1 MITQEQQ
8 EAIQT
13 PNEHKL
19 IVSLA
24 GSGKTFT
31 FVSLAET
38 ILNTNPSSK
47 VLLMTFT
54 NAAAGEIG
62 ERLKKRLDSKSYL
75 RSKSATYASLMM
87 QQFKP
92 LKKGRRCIIGAEQYS
107 FLKRAVSVAGF
118 DIDNDEINDLMLEIE
133 AFGRDIDSE
142 VKADCEH
149 SEIKGVYSVYLKYC
163 QILRS
168 NNCYDINMM
177 SRELIFAIR
186 EGVIKPY
193 PHDNI
198 LCDEFQ
204 DSDSLQ
210 YLWLRE
216 HGLAGAKIACV
227 ADDDQSIYNFRG
239 GLGYKAFLQL
249 QDDFDPHLY
258 YLSKTFRCAK
268 KILASAKSFIENNQ
282 DRMQKAMESAVEN
295 EGKVFK
301 VEIPVNYASMLNL
314 DEKTRDKIEVD
325 TGKNKEEE
333 TESKVEHYRFV
344 AESIK
349 VSEKTGW
356 AVLARTN
363 RQLDS
368 IERALSE
375 HGLSVV
381 RVGGK
386 SIFDNIHAVSMVN
399 LFYGLINDKASSELV
414 SGLSWASKE
423 SEKTLTH
430 ISKVSQIMGFSAVSQ
445 IGGMEWSKV
454 TAYLQELS
462 QLAKMC
468 NESHAVRFIDK
479 WNSTVERIIANQND
493 KEKKLQITVLDII
506 TKILKG
512 SRGDLAAR
520 AANLVNKTKKQQKDK
535 VDNNDDE
542 VIVLSTMNSSKG
554 LEWPRVWIIDMEEG
568 LVPSLKDGVSLEA
581 IEEER
586 RLVYVAMTRAEEEL
600 YISWRE
606 GKESMFIE
614 EIEGVLLYGND
625 VIDQD

>member
-1 MITQEQQ
+1 MITQEQK

-38 ILNTNPSSK
+38 ILKTYPSSR

-62 ERLKKRLDSKSYL
+62 ERLKKRLDKKSYL
-75 RSKSATYASLMM
+75 RAKSATYASLMM

-107 FLKRAVSVAGF
+107 FLKRAASAVRYDLAEGQL
-118 DIDNDEINDLMLEIE
+118 NDLMVLTESL
-133 AFGRDIDSE
+133 GREIDSE
-142 VKADCEH
+142 
-149 SEIKGVYSVYLKYC
+149 IKHDHNAILTDYHLIYLKYC
-163 QILRS
+163 EILRS

-186 EGVIKPY
+186 EGLVKPY
-193 PHDNI
+193 PHENI

-239 GLGYKAFLQL
+239 GLGYKAFLQF
-249 QDDFDPHLY
+249 QEDFDPNLY

-268 KILASAKSFIENNQ
+268 KILSSAKGFIENNQ
-282 DRMQKAMESAVEN
+282 DRMQKAMESAVED

-301 VEIPVNYASMLNL
+301 VEIPACFLSSQALT
-314 DEKTRDKIEVD
+314 EKTRDKIEVD
-325 TGKNKEEE
+325 TGKDKEDEE
-333 TESKVEHYRFV
+333 KVSEVEHYRFV
-344 AESIK
+344 AEKIK
-349 VSEKTGW
+349 ESEKYGW

-363 RQLDS
+363 RQLDL

-375 HGLSVV
+375 YELPVI

-386 SIFDNIHAVSMVN
+386 SIFDNIHAISMVN

-414 SGLSWASKE
+414 SGLSWASE
-423 SEKTLTH
+423 ENEVILAH
-430 ISKVSQIMGFSAVSQ
+430 ISKVSQAMGFSAVSQ
-445 IGGMEWSKV
+445 IGDMEWSKV

-468 NESHAVRFIDK
+468 NESHAVRFIEK
-479 WNSTVERIIANQND
+479 WDSTIKRIIFNQND
-493 KEKKLQITVLDII
+493 KERKLQKTVLDII
-506 TKILKG
+506 IKILKG
-512 SRGDLAAR
+512 SSGDLAER
-520 AANLVNKTKKQQKDK
+520 AAYLVKKTKRQQKNKAD
-535 VDNNDDE
+535 NDDE
-542 VIVLSTMNSSKG
+542 GVIVLATMNSSKG
-554 LEWPRVWIIDMEEG
+554 LEWPRVWIIDMEDG
-568 LVPSLKDGVSLEA
+568 LVPSLKGDVSIEA

-586 RLVYVAMTRAEEEL
+586 RLVYVAMTRAEKEL

-614 EIEGVLLYGND
+614 EIEGVLGG
-625 VIDQD
+625 I